1 MRLLLRTCQS
11 ESRLHS
17 CLLSAERSDFGA
29 GPHPNSFFFSRVSL
43 PFACSLC
50 LLRLSNVRLCR
61 RCCTPRAQAGTPEQC
76 SWAGTQRCSSG
87 GAKNKKSLSVTQ
99 PWERNA
105 LFSVHLSPMHPGSV
119 GSAPSMWPV
128 DAVLC
133 GAGRPWQPDPIQ
145 HEKCRPAE
153 TSEQNECNCNR
164 WPEQPRLTL
173 SLWSI
178 RVLCGTSEIGTS

>member
-1 MRLLLRTCQS
+1 MPFVCGTIRLWCGATSELFFLFESVTPLCMLALL
-11 ESRLHS
+11 
-17 CLLSAERSDFGA
+17 
-29 GPHPNSFFFSRVSL
+29 
-43 PFACSLC
+43 
-50 LLRLSNVRLCR
+50 
-61 RCCTPRAQAGTPEQC
+61 AQAQ
-76 SWAGTQRCSSG
+76 QRTFVPQMLHAPSASRNPRTVQLG
-87 GAKNKKSLSVTQ
+87 RDAAMQQRRSQKQKSLSVTQ

-145 HEKCRPAE
+145 REKCRPAE

-164 WPEQPRLTL
+164 
-173 SLWSI
+173 
-178 RVLCGTSEIGTS
+178 